1 MAPCFT
7 KDIDELELI
16 QKRAN
21 SLVKGLETATC
32 EERLKL
38 LRMFTLEKTNFK
50 RNMIVFLKNTEKNC
64 LMKVRLD
71 FSNADL
77 EDTIRAKEYKL
88 NLDLFMV

>member
-1 MAPCFT
+1 
-7 KDIDELELI
+7 
-16 QKRAN
+16 
-21 SLVKGLETATC
+21 
-32 EERLKL
+32 
-38 LRMFTLEKTNFK
+38 
-50 RNMIVFLKNTEKNC
+50 MIVFLKNTEKNC

>member
-1 MAPCFT
+1 M
-7 KDIDELELI
+7 
-16 QKRAN
+16 
-21 SLVKGLETATC
+21 KGLETTAC

-38 LRMFTLEKTNFK
+38 LRMFTLEKTHFK

-71 FSNADL
+71 FQCCSK
-77 EDTIRAKEYKL
+77 DTIRAKEYKL